1 MSVVDT
7 LIQKFEHH
15 VRLPWGQGRSSSERV
30 WFLVYDKTKERAILP
45 RLGEFELRTKQG
57 GHGWH
62 LIDLTNAFPEWMA
75 AQDYAEAYFQ
85 TPQKLSP
92 AMLRQFRDDTLR
104 RLGEEISLVPDS
116 SNAVIALKGV
126 ATLFGLIKV
135 SDLVHP
141 LAESVPGRLLVFFP
155 GVYENHNYRLLDARD
170 GWNYLA
176 IPITDSEGGFES

>member
-15 VRLPWGQGRSSSERV
+15 VRLPWGQGRSPSERV
-30 WFLVYDKTKERAILP
+30 WFLVYDKAKERAILQ
-45 RLGEFELRTKQG
+45 RLDEFELRTKQV

-62 LIDLTNAFPEWMA
+62 LIDVTNAFPEWMA

-85 TPQKLSP
+85 NPQKLSP
-92 AMLRQFRDDTLR
+92 AMLRQFRDDTLAR
-104 RLGEEISLVPDS
+104 FRSEISQINDPE
-116 SNAVIALKGV
+116 NTVIALKGV

-176 IPITDSEGGFES
+176 IPITDSEEGFES